1 MKFALFT
8 AVALLGSL
16 QNALHAQGLPAFEM
30 SGEWLEKVK
39 TAAPMEGQAKAK
51 EERKVLIFTMN
62 TGFKHWCI
70 PHTTAV
76 VKLLGEKTGAYSSV
90 ESKDIKEFLPE
101 NISKYDAIVLNNNCP
116 DGKDRDMFR
125 DVLINKMKEFGGEYA
140 SMPLKEREDLASKL
154 YQSLVSYVSDGG
166 GLVLLHGAI
175 TNFAYSDEFSAVVGG
190 SFDFHP
196 PQQEITLYP
205 VSAGHP
211 MLEPFGGKPF
221 VYVDEPYIMNRA
233 YAKLDFHPL
242 LEMKLDALKPDKRL
256 KGLEKLP
263 RYMAWVKMHKKG
275 RIFFCSPSHNAQT
288 FERPELLGFILNGMQ
303 FATGDLACDTTPHA
317 ELEKK

>member
-1 MKFALFT
+1 MKWVYVSAF
-8 AVALLGSL
+8 VLLGSL
-16 QNALHAQGLPAFEM
+16 QSSLLAKLPEIPM
-30 SGEWLEKVK
+30 SEEWQEKVK
-39 TAAPMEGQAKAK
+39 AAAPENGQAKPEK
-51 EERKVLIFTMN
+51 ERKVLIFSMN

-76 VKLLGEKTGAYSSV
+76 VEILGEKTGAYSSV

-125 DVLINKMKEFGGEYA
+125 DVLINKMKEFGPEYA
-140 SMPLKEREDLASKL
+140 KMPLKEREELATKL
-154 YQSLVSYVSDGG
+154 YQSLVSYVADGG

-175 TNFAYSDEFSAVVGG
+175 TNFAYSDEFSAMVGG

-205 VSAGHP
+205 VSPGHP
-211 MLEPFGGKPF
+211 MLEPFGGKPY
-221 VYVDEPYIMNRA
+221 VYYDEPYIMKRA
-233 YAKLDFHPL
+233 YSKLDFHPL
-242 LEMKLDALKPDKRL
+242 LEMKLDELKPDKRL
-256 KGLEKLP
+256 EELEELP
-263 RYMAWVKMHKKG
+263 RYMAWVKKFKKG
-275 RIFFCSPSHNAQT
+275 RVFFCSPSHNAQA
-288 FERPELLGFILNGMQ
+288 FETPELLGFILNGMQ
-303 FATGDLACDTTPHA
+303 FATGDLACETAPPA